1 MNNDKTGKNGHFA
14 NFFIVAKNLLQA
26 KNILIVIYNKYK

>member
-1 MNNDKTGKNGHFA
+1 MNKDKTGETGHFA
-14 NFFIVAKNLLQA
+14 NGFIVAKNLLQA